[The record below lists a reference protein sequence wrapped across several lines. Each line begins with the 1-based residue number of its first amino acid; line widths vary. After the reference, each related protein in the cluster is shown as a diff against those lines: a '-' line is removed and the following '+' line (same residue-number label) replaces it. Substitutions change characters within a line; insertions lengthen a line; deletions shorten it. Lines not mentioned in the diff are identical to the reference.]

1 MYRRSLLVPIFA
13 LVAIVFIACGG
24 TAAEPTEVPPTA
36 TPAPTS
42 TPAIGIITESP
53 ETDFDAFLS
62 QLPEADVECFT
73 AKLGEERMKSLA
85 LGEIE
90 TTDEEDAAI
99 QGCFS
104 NEFVVGYLAGQI
116 QRELGFF
123 SGSSA
128 ACAAALLDD
137 VPPGA
142 LTELMVGDDDE
153 ASLEAQLA
161 IQGFTECLTQ
171 EELAAL
177 AASDA
182 SDDNNSDGGTDPPR
196 YSSPDEQC
204 MVGELGQ
211 SFADGYGELLG
222 GGLLLGFSNAIETCG
237 IDFDVEGMI
246 ARLED
251 TERKYAVSDLVAVGF
266 KQSKTYDVK
275 ELAEA
280 SSAHYGFYGV
290 DPYKRLDYEARFY
303 FSHSAAKN
311 AGVEFANHA
320 TGAGASLYED
330 DQTWTEGL
338 AERRRCDSNGGHHV
352 GRCGFP
358 KYFDYV
364 VAGNMVLM
372 CQGKE
377 TLESLSACADLL
389 RVIE

>member
-1 MYRRSLLVPIFA
+1 M
-13 LVAIVFIACGG
+13 AIVFAACGN
-24 TAAEPTEVPPTA
+24 AASEPTEVPPTA

-42 TPAIGIITESP
+42 TPSIGIITESP

-62 QLPEADVECFT
+62 QIPEADLACFN
-73 AKLGEERMKSLA
+73 AKLGEDRMKSLA

-104 NEFVVGYLAGQI
+104 NEFVVGFLAGQI
-116 QRELGFF
+116 QRELGVF

-128 ACAAALLDD
+128 ACAASLLDD
-137 VPPGA
+137 IPAGV
-142 LTELMVGDDDE
+142 LTELMIDGDDD
-153 ASLEAQLA
+153 ASHEAQIA

-177 AASDA
+177 AASNTD
-182 SDDNNSDGGTDPPR
+182 DDNAASGSDTKR
-196 YSSPDEQC
+196 YSSPAEQC
-204 MVGELGQ
+204 MVVELGQ

-222 GGLLLGFSNAIETCG
+222 GGLLLGFSNAIATCG
-237 IDFDVEGMI
+237 IDIDVEGMI

-251 TERKYAVSDLVAVGF
+251 TERKYTIADLVAVGF
-266 KQSKTYDVK
+266 KKSKTYDVK

-280 SSAHYGFYGV
+280 SSAHYGFYGI
-290 DPYKRLDYEARFY
+290 DPYNRLDYEARFY
-303 FSHSAAKN
+303 FSHASAKS

-338 AERRRCDSNGGHHV
+338 TERRRCDSNGGHHV